1 MDLISQLKSQPP
13 GSTFRLFEQGIG
25 GRIKVRPEDF
35 QVEEIP
41 WRDPTGEGD
50 HLHLFV
56 EKRATSHGELMA
68 ILAKTVG
75 CNARDVGYAGMK
87 DKAAVTRQW
96 VSLPAHLADAAPHLN
111 HERVRLLGT
120 IRSDRA
126 LRRGD
131 LRGNRFIIKIRDAD
145 PLKAPS
151 AGRMLQRIEREG
163 LPAFYGPQRFGYRQ
177 NNHRLGA
184 ALLTESWP
192 EALDELLGPSDGNHP
207 PDQTALREA
216 WVSQDEDVLRSGW
229 PSSQRFEM
237 LASRKWLKHRD
248 PEKAVRAGGRT
259 TLNFLTSAFSSF
271 LFNRMLEERCRLGLL
286 HEEQPGDLTVDPL
299 KKSPLPVADGGIAS
313 ALFWGRDAELAKG
326 VQGEIEQQVLAKYQ
340 LAPSWLESTW
350 VPRAERRPLRFHVSD
365 PGVEGGFDEHGG
377 YIELRFT
384 LPRGMF
390 ATVVAAEILGP
401 DEHRSSDEDQ
411 STPKAPG
418 A

>member
-1 MDLISQLKSQPP
+1 MDLITQLRNQPP
-13 GSTFRLFEQGIG
+13 CPTFRVFEEGIG

-56 EKRATSHGELMA
+56 EKTGTSHGELMA
-68 ILAKTVG
+68 VVAKAFG
-75 CNARDVGYAGMK
+75 CDSRDVGYAGMK

-96 VSLPAHLADAAPHLN
+96 LSISAHLANTATHLN

-120 IRSDRA
+120 IRSDRS

-131 LRGNRFIIKIRDAD
+131 LRGNRFIIKIREAD

-184 ALLTESWP
+184 ALLSKSWP
-192 EALDELLGPSDGNHP
+192 EVLDELLGPSDGNHP
-207 PDQTALREA
+207 ANQTVLREA
-216 WVSQDEDVLRSGW
+216 WVSQNEDVLRSGW

-237 LASRKWLKHRD
+237 LACRKWLKYRE

-271 LFNRMLEERCRLGLL
+271 LFNKMLEERCRLGLL
-286 HEEQPGDLTVDPL
+286 HAEQPGDLTVDPVG
-299 KKSPLPVADGGIAS
+299 KKPLPVADGGIAS
-313 ALFWGRDAELAKG
+313 ALFWGREAELANG
-326 VQGEIEQQVLAKYQ
+326 VQGEIEQQVLATYQ
-340 LAPSWLESTW
+340 LNPIWLESNW
-350 VPRAERRPLRFHVSD
+350 VPRAERRPLRFHLSD

-390 ATVVAAEILGP
+390 ATVVADEILGP
-401 DEHRSSDEDQ
+401 PKQSSSDEVQ
-411 STPKAPG
+411 SNPKTPSA
-418 A
+418 